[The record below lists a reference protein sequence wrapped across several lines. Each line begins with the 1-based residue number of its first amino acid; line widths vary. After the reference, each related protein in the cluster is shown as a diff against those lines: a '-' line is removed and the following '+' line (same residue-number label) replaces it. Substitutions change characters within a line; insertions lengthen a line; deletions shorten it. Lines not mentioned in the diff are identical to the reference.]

1 MTERSGH
8 GDLPENER
16 LRLLALV
23 TGRSLTQARANSEMT
38 TAEQEGFDL
47 LVARRLDGEPLQ
59 YLEGT
64 VQFGPLEL
72 AVDKRVLIPR
82 PETEFL
88 YDLVSKRLEPGVIVD
103 LCTGSGALAL
113 ALKASFP
120 VARVLGTD
128 LSDSALDVAADNG
141 AASGLDVEW
150 LLGDLFESL
159 PVDLCGRV
167 DLIVANPPYVAER
180 EWSGLPADVRR
191 EPRLALIAGPTGV
204 EASERILGEVRTWL
218 APSGEAWVEVG
229 ENQASDLAQRF
240 KGEVVVDQY
249 GRDRF
254 VHIVA

>member
-1 MTERSGH
+1 
-8 GDLPENER
+8 
-16 LRLLALV
+16 
-23 TGRSLTQARANSEMT
+23 
-38 TAEQEGFDL
+38 
-47 LVARRLDGEPLQ
+47 
-59 YLEGT
+59 
-64 VQFGPLEL
+64 
-72 AVDKRVLIPR
+72 LIPR

-88 YDLVSKRLEPGVIVD
+88 YDLVRKRPEPGVIID
-103 LCTGSGALAL
+103 ICTGSGALAL

-150 LLGDLFESL
+150 LLGDLFAPL
-159 PVDLCGRV
+159 PEDLGGLV
-167 DLIVANPPYVAER
+167 DLIVSNPPYVAEG
-180 EWSGLPADVRR
+180 EWSELPNDVRR

-204 EASERILGEVRTWL
+204 EVSERILGEVRTWL

-240 KGEVVVDQY
+240 SGEVVLDQY

-254 VHIVA
+254 VRIVA